1 MILAIDVGNT
11 NTVLGIYKEGEMI
24 AHWRISTDKDK
35 TVDEYGILL
44 KNLFSV
50 ENIDTKN
57 VKDIIISSTVPPIVT
72 VLEQASREYFGHFPL
87 VVGPGVK
94 TGMNIKMDNPREVGA
109 DRIVNAVGAYEKYK
123 GPLII
128 VDFGTATSIDAISK
142 KGNFI
147 GGAIAPGIGIST
159 EALFNYAAKLPR
171 IELKKPDKAI
181 GKNSIMAMQSGIIYG
196 FVGQTEALIKKFKEE
211 LGQESTVVATGGLV
225 NLIAPE
231 TTLIDRV
238 EPFLTLKGLYY
249 IAKLNGIEG

>member
-11 NTVLGIYKEGEMI
+11 NTVLGIYKENEMI

-44 KNLFSV
+44 KNLFSY
-50 ENIDTKN
+50 ENIDTEN
-57 VKDIIISSTVPPIVT
+57 IKDIIISSTVPPIVT
-72 VLEQASREYFGHFPL
+72 VLEQVGREYFDLYPL

-109 DRIVNAVGAYEKYK
+109 DRIVNAVGAYQKYDS
-123 GPLII
+123 PLIV
-128 VDFGTATSIDAISK
+128 VDFGTATSIDAVSE

-196 FVGQTEALIKKFKEE
+196 FVGQTEALISKFKEE
-211 LGQESTVVATGGLV
+211 LSVDSTVVATGGLV

-231 TTLIDRV
+231 TELIDRV
-238 EPFLTLKGLYY
+238 EPFLTLDGLFH
-249 IAKLNGIEG
+249 IAQINGISG